1 MNVNLRNFFSRWR
14 LNKSATAP
22 YLEKPPL
29 EQQNAQLLAIMAQ
42 ALSAYIDEEN
52 HREAFEKLLQ
62 RILEFTDS
70 AFGFIGEVL
79 HNEDGQPYLRTYAIS
94 NIAWN
99 EETLRFYAQQA
110 PVGME
115 FRNLDTLFGQVLRSG
130 QPLLS
135 NAPQQDPRRGGL
147 PHGHPP
153 LDCFLGLPLQHHG
166 QMIGMLGIANR
177 PNGYNPA
184 LQKLLEPLLSTLGQ
198 LIAAL
203 QRDAQRQQAQRE
215 AQRQQEALRTLND
228 IAALA
233 NRQPQEQLRQALQL
247 ASHFYQLPVAV
258 ISRVHLD
265 DFEVLCHLAPGENI
279 ADGTHLPLEQ
289 TYCHLALQSDDVLTI
304 AHMANSAHA
313 AHPCYQRFGY
323 QSYIGTL
330 IRING
335 QRCGALALASR
346 EPRLQGFDQAER
358 EFIRL
363 LARWVGATL
372 EHQQQQQQR
381 HELLNRLQH
390 MTNQTP
396 GMVYQYQIEADG
408 RRHFPFASPGI
419 REIYG
424 IEPEQVRHNSQIIQQ
439 LIHPDDLA
447 RVNDSIAL
455 SGTCLSP
462 WQEEYRVVHPQ
473 RGLIWVEGRATPQAQ
488 ANGSIIWHGVIS
500 DISQRKRIEETLRE
514 ERQRL
519 DSVIESTNLGT
530 WEWNV
535 QSGATVF
542 NSRWAAMLG
551 YRLEELAP
559 LDINTWVKLTHPED
573 LERCQAQLEQHFS
586 GTLAYYNSI
595 LRMRHKA
602 GHWVWVNARGGL
614 VKRTPE
620 GLPLLMYGTHIDVS
634 ASHQQDEE
642 VRRTRA
648 FLQAVVD
655 SSTEV
660 AMIATDPDGLITLF
674 NSGAE
679 RLLGYSSA
687 AMVGLHSPSVFH
699 LPSEVEARAA
709 ALSQQLG
716 RPISNFEVF
725 IVKNSAQTAAADIWT
740 YVRQDGQQRQVNL
753 TVTAIHD
760 EHEQISGYLGI
771 AIDISTQLQVS
782 RALQDNEQRLRSMI
796 SNLPGAVYRCRN
808 DGSWSILHISDEI
821 ERLTGYPASD
831 FTTQQRSLSSI
842 ILPSDLP
849 VTRTVQNCL
858 ADGEVFAVS
867 YRIRHADGHTVWISE
882 KGRGAYAETGEL
894 LWLDGFLWDISANVA
909 AEQER
914 REREDYVH
922 TVLDNVIDGI
932 LTFSPQG
939 LIESCNRAAERIFAL
954 DPAHTLGL
962 NAASLLAEPH
972 RHTYRQRIRALLQD
986 AAEQASDGLP
996 QELEGRR
1003 QNGEHFPLELALSRI
1018 SHRGEQKLI
1027 AVVRDITERKRV
1039 ERMQSEF
1046 VSTVSHELRTPLT
1059 SIAGALGLIN
1069 GGALGAVPESM
1080 ATMLG
1085 IAQQN
1090 SQRLSLLINDLLDMD
1105 KLNAGQMRL
1114 DLQAYPLRPLLEQAL
1129 QANQAYA
1136 DEYRVHWQLLDV
1148 PENAKVR
1155 VDAQRFL
1162 QVMANLLS
1170 NAAKHSPANSAV
1182 DIHCQITE
1190 QQLRIEV
1197 RDYGSGI
1204 PEAFRARIFSKFAQA
1219 DSSDRRQL
1227 GGTGLGL
1234 AISRELVEHMHGQ
1247 IGFSCE
1253 PGQGTC
1259 FWFSLPTADPT

>member
-1 MNVNLRNFFSRWR
+1 
-14 LNKSATAP
+14 
-22 YLEKPPL
+22 
-29 EQQNAQLLAIMAQ
+29 
-42 ALSAYIDEEN
+42 
-52 HREAFEKLLQ
+52 
-62 RILEFTDS
+62 
-70 AFGFIGEVL
+70 
-79 HNEDGQPYLRTYAIS
+79 
-94 NIAWN
+94 
-99 EETLRFYAQQA
+99 
-110 PVGME
+110 
-115 FRNLDTLFGQVLRSG
+115 
-130 QPLLS
+130 
-135 NAPQQDPRRGGL
+135 
-147 PHGHPP
+147 
-153 LDCFLGLPLQHHG
+153 
-166 QMIGMLGIANR
+166 
-177 PNGYNPA
+177 
-184 LQKLLEPLLSTLGQ
+184 
-198 LIAAL
+198 
-203 QRDAQRQQAQRE
+203 
-215 AQRQQEALRTLND
+215 
-228 IAALA
+228 
-233 NRQPQEQLRQALQL
+233 
-247 ASHFYQLPVAV
+247 
-258 ISRVHLD
+258 
-265 DFEVLCHLAPGENI
+265 
-279 ADGTHLPLEQ
+279 
-289 TYCHLALQSDDVLTI
+289 
-304 AHMANSAHA
+304 
-313 AHPCYQRFGY
+313 
-323 QSYIGTL
+323 
-330 IRING
+330 
-335 QRCGALALASR
+335 
-346 EPRLQGFDQAER
+346 
-358 EFIRL
+358 
-363 LARWVGATL
+363 
-372 EHQQQQQQR
+372 
-381 HELLNRLQH
+381 
-390 MTNQTP
+390 
-396 GMVYQYQIEADG
+396 
-408 RRHFPFASPGI
+408 
-419 REIYG
+419 
-424 IEPEQVRHNSQIIQQ
+424 
-439 LIHPDDLA
+439 
-447 RVNDSIAL
+447 
-455 SGTCLSP
+455 
-462 WQEEYRVVHPQ
+462 
-473 RGLIWVEGRATPQAQ
+473 
-488 ANGSIIWHGVIS
+488 
-500 DISQRKRIEETLRE
+500 
-514 ERQRL
+514 
-519 DSVIESTNLGT
+519 
-530 WEWNV
+530 
-535 QSGATVF
+535 
-542 NSRWAAMLG
+542 MLG
-551 YRLEELAP
+551 YHLEELAP
-559 LDINTWVKLTHPED
+559 LDFNTWVKLTHPED

-602 GHWVWVNARGGL
+602 GHWVWINARGGL

-660 AMIATDPDGLITLF
+660 AMIATDPNGLITLF

-679 RLLGYSSA
+679 RLLGYTSA
-687 AMVGLHSPSVFH
+687 AMVGQQTPAIFH

-709 ALSQQLG
+709 ELSQQLG
-716 RPISNFEVF
+716 RPINNFELF
-725 IVKNSAQTAAADIWT
+725 IEKTSAQTATADIWT
-740 YVRQDGQQRQVNL
+740 YVRQDGQLRQVNL
-753 TVTAIHD
+753 AVTCIRD
-760 EHEQISGYLGI
+760 EHQQISGYLGI
-771 AIDISTQLQVS
+771 ATDISTQLQVS

-808 DGSWSILHISDEI
+808 DGNWSILHISDEI

-849 VTRTVQNCL
+849 VTRTAQNCL
-858 ADGEVFAVS
+858 ADGQVFAVN

-882 KGRGAYAETGEL
+882 KGRGAYADTGEL

-972 RHTYRQRIRALLQD
+972 RHAYRQHIRALLQE
-986 AAEQASDGLP
+986 ASEQTSDGLP
-996 QELEGRR
+996 QELEGLR

-1059 SIAGALGLIN
+1059 SIAGSLGLIN

-1080 ATMLG
+1080 AAMLD

-1090 SQRLSLLINDLLDMD
+1090 SQRLSLLINDLLDME
-1105 KLNAGQMRL
+1105 KLNAGHMRF
-1114 DLQAYPLRPLLEQAL
+1114 DLQAYALRPLLEQAL

-1136 DEYRVHWQLLDV
+1136 DDYRVHWQLLDAA
-1148 PENAKVR
+1148 ENAKVR

-1170 NAAKHSPANSAV
+1170 NAAKHAPANSAV
-1182 DIHCQITE
+1182 EIRSQVTE
-1190 QQLRIEV
+1190 QQVRIEV

-1234 AISRELVEHMHGQ
+1234 AISRELVERMHGQ

-1253 PGQGTC
+1253 PGHGTC